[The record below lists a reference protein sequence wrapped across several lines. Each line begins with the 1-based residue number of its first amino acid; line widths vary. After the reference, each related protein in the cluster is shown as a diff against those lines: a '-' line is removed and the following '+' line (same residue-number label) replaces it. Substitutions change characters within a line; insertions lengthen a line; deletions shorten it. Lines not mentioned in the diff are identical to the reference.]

1 MAWLNIDFKSE
12 ALNMPVMLDVL
23 IPQGH
28 GNYKTLYLLHGAG
41 GDHSSWLIKSQI
53 AEYGENKNIAVIMPS
68 GENKCYVNNRHGKNY
83 SDYITGELIQKCE
96 TWFPLSIN
104 KKDRYIAGMSMGGY
118 GAFYSALEKEKLY
131 NKAFSY
137 SGLLNIIQRYDNPQ
151 GLDMYP
157 VFGERQDL
165 IDDEKDLFEK
175 AKNNIDKFKN
185 INEPTK
191 FIIECGL
198 DDTRLNMS
206 QELYKCMSELG
217 YDVSLKISAGNHNW
231 EYWNK
236 CIQNTINTILA
247 DF

>member
-1 MAWLNIDFKSE
+1 
-12 ALNMPVMLDVL
+12 
-23 IPQGH
+23 
-28 GNYKTLYLLHGAG
+28 
-41 GDHSSWLIKSQI
+41 
-53 AEYGENKNIAVIMPS
+53 
-68 GENKCYVNNRHGKNY
+68 
-83 SDYITGELIQKCE
+83 
-96 TWFPLSIN
+96 
-104 KKDRYIAGMSMGGY
+104 
-118 GAFYSALEKEKLY
+118 
-131 NKAFSY
+131 
-137 SGLLNIIQRYDNPQ
+137 
-151 GLDMYP
+151 MYP

-165 IDDEKDLFEK
+165 IDDEKDLFKK

-236 CIQNTINTILA
+236 CIQNTINTKQDSLTLGRMIAIFLSF
-247 DF
+247 DISVTSHRTRQIV

>member
-1 MAWLNIDFKSE
+1 MTIHKDLICILCYENFLNTLKNRSIYDFK
-12 ALNMPVMLDVL
+12 
-23 IPQGH
+23 
-28 GNYKTLYLLHGAG
+28 
-41 GDHSSWLIKSQI
+41 
-53 AEYGENKNIAVIMPS
+53 
-68 GENKCYVNNRHGKNY
+68 
-83 SDYITGELIQKCE
+83 
-96 TWFPLSIN
+96 
-104 KKDRYIAGMSMGGY
+104 
-118 GAFYSALEKEKLY
+118 
-131 NKAFSY
+131 
-137 SGLLNIIQRYDNPQ
+137 
-151 GLDMYP
+151 
-157 VFGERQDL
+157 
-165 IDDEKDLFEK
+165 DDEKDLFKK